1 MRIYITG
8 SNGFVAQKFCEIATN
23 KMSDCTVY
31 GVSKSPNRNIFLSNF
46 EQLDLT
52 DFDNLQKSLDD
63 FRPTHILHTAAMT
76 TVEGCEI
83 NKEQAFLINI
93 KLTDYL
99 AAYSKEN
106 DVHLT
111 FLSTDFVFDGT
122 AGPYSEATAVN
133 PLNYYGLTK
142 SMAEE
147 CIKSRNCRAA
157 ILRTILIYGVIP
169 DTSRSNVVLWAKN
182 QLELGNTIR
191 VVSDQWRM
199 PTWVDDLA
207 NVCVKTLKKE
217 SQGIYHISSEKMM
230 SIEELVRIL
239 ANVLSFN
246 NNLIIPISAKDIGQD
261 KNRPRLT
268 GFDLTKAKNEFD
280 FEPTSFV
287 DSLLYICEQL
297 KIYGR

>member
-1 MRIYITG
+1 MRIFITG
-8 SNGFVAQKFCEIATN
+8 SNGFVAQKFCEIAIN
-23 KMSDCTVY
+23 DMSESTIY
-31 GVSKSPNRNIFLSNF
+31 GVSKSPNRNKFLSNF

-63 FRPTHILHTAAMT
+63 FAPTHILHTAAMT
-76 TVEGCEI
+76 TVEGCEN
-83 NKEQAFLINI
+83 NKELAFLINV

-99 AAYSKEN
+99 AAYCKEK
-106 DVHLT
+106 DIHLT

-122 AGPYSEATAVN
+122 AGPYNESASVN

-147 CIKSRNCRAA
+147 CIINRNCRAT
-157 ILRTILIYGVIP
+157 ILRTILVYGVIA
-169 DTSRSNVVLWAKN
+169 DAGRSNVVLWAKK
-182 QLELGNTIR
+182 QLELGNSIR

-207 NVCVKTLKKE
+207 KVCTKSLRKQY
-217 SQGIYHISSEKMM
+217 QGIYHISSDKMM
-230 SIEELVRIL
+230 SIEELVRTL
-239 ANVLSFN
+239 ANVLCFN
-246 NNLIIPISAKDIGQD
+246 QDLIIPVSAKVIEQD
-261 KNRPRLT
+261 TNRPRRT

-280 FEPTSFV
+280 FEPTIFV